1 MNVSC
6 ANKNPGLSFSFATK
20 NPKDV
25 GPAIANSNQSLG
37 GEKEVF
43 ETILWEQGSKRED
56 AGVVRKGPAAVDR
69 GLERASDRL
78 GLVCWE
84 GRGCRLSSGVPRWSM
99 LVGTDL
105 AAHTRVFFDL
115 PFNGRLVLGSGCGH
129 AGTCRVAALPFCVC
143 LSWLVCDAC
152 THHLFSADGAIWA
165 RMMPR
170 ETQ

>member
-84 GRGCRLSSGVPRWSM
+84 GRGCRLSSGVPRWSCWSM
-99 LVGTDL
+99 HRCWLEPNLAARTRVWFDLLVRDVGTL
-105 AAHTRVFFDL
+105 APAELL
-115 PFNGRLVLGSGCGH
+115 PFLFAV
-129 AGTCRVAALPFCVC
+129 V
-143 LSWLVCDAC
+143 SWLVCVAC
-152 THHLFSADGAIWA
+152 THHPFSTDG
-165 RMMPR
+165 
-170 ETQ
+170 QYGHK